1 MSSRTQVPSAMERMK
16 EILLTPIPL
25 PSFGRPA
32 ARGSG
37 RRAALRRRSS
47 APAAVSTQT
56 FHLSGP
62 LERGT
67 NTKYAISGQD
77 FVIDENTWIFGEFR
91 LGAVAAVKGERQGE
105 QHYAKKV
112 SIA

>member
-1 MSSRTQVPSAMERMK
+1 MERMK